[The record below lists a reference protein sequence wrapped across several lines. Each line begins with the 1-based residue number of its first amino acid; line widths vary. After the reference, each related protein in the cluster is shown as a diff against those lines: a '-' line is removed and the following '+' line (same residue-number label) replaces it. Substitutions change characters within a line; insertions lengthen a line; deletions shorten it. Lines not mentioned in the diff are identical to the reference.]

1 MTTMMAM
8 RRVLSTSVG
17 SKALTHTAAFST
29 KRTFPSFVKY
39 GAQSAFQVQP
49 IPPTYATVPGRDYL
63 KTKRLG
69 SMMLS
74 WAAAGENGK
83 SYSYN
88 DKVFFSLSPTE
99 VGLVLEV
106 LDGKLG
112 EVTINH
118 SPNMNAKGASTD
130 KSRRSYL
137 DVKSVVGPDQ
147 HPKTEFKVNT
157 TNSSDLNVEERVSL
171 NMGETRVLRE
181 LLTYS
186 LPRLYGFHNS
196 LEGPLVIEGGD
207 DGWGSS
213 NGNGGRAAPA
223 SSGSAPEWP
232 F

>member
-1 MTTMMAM
+1 MTILSM
-8 RRVLSTSVG
+8 RRVFASGVASTSL
-17 SKALTHTAAFST
+17 AQTAAFSS

-49 IPPTYATVPGRDYL
+49 VPPTYATVPGRDYL

-74 WAAAGENGK
+74 WAAASESGK
-83 SYSYN
+83 SYAYS

-118 SPNMNAKGASTD
+118 SPNMNAKGPSTE

-147 HPKTEFKVNT
+147 HPKTEFKIST
-157 TNSSDLNVEERVSL
+157 TNSSDVNVEERVAL

-186 LPRLYGFHNS
+186 LPRLYGFQNA
-196 LEGPLVIEGGD
+196 LEGPFVIEGGD
-207 DGWGSS
+207 DSWGNN
-213 NGNGGRAAPA
+213 NGNSGRGSAA
-223 SSGSAPEWP
+223 STSSAPEWP